1 MKESGVFRI
10 LIPLIVLLPD
20 CQEILSQTPH
30 MISVP
35 QFEYIS
41 QSNINGATKNVNIS
55 LDAFFISNEI
65 TNKEYREFTDWVK
78 NHPDKTFSKTKEV
91 VINKNQEPGKTRVWK
106 IPSLVYMSDILPI
119 LIDSN
124 AMYRIDKKFN
134 NYFTDEKYDDYPV
147 TGVSRNAAE
156 YYCQW
161 LETLDLDSVIL
172 QKGQLS
178 PTGTRLKENV
188 TIVTGPKHGYYRIP
202 LKIELEFLAK
212 QPYKWPQVN
221 DHKLH
226 KATEGNPNRWGILH
240 LDDNVS
246 EWVIDPNDTLAIYR
260 GDNWLGKDK
269 LPVMLRMDPDSSKG
283 FIGFRIARTF
293 VPEEINKK

>member
-1 MKESGVFRI
+1 MKKSGAIRI
-10 LIPLIVLLPD
+10 LISMAVLFPG

-41 QSNINGATKNVNIS
+41 KSNIKGESKNISIS

-78 NHPDKTFSKTKEV
+78 NHPDDTFTKTKEV
-91 VINKNQEPGKTRVWK
+91 IFTKHKEPGKTRVWK
-106 IPSLVYMSDILPI
+106 IPVFVKLSDILPT
-119 LIDSN
+119 LIDSD
-124 AMYRIDKKFN
+124 AMYKADKRFK
-134 NYFTDEKYDDYPV
+134 NYFTDKKYDDFPV
-147 TGVSRNAAE
+147 VGVSKNAAE
-156 YYCQW
+156 FYCQW
-161 LETLDLDSVIL
+161 LGSLDFDSVIL
-172 QKGQLS
+172 RKGQLYPDGS
-178 PTGTRLKENV
+178 KIKEDQ
-188 TIVTGPKHGYYRIP
+188 IIMRGPKHGEYRIP
-202 LKIELEFLAK
+202 LKVELEFLSR

-221 DHKLH
+221 DHNLH
-226 KATEGNPNRWGILH
+226 KATEGNPDRWGILH

-246 EWVIDPNDTLAIYR
+246 EWVIDPNDTLAIFR

-269 LPVMLRMDPDSSKG
+269 IPVVLRMNPDSSKG

-293 VPEEINKK
+293 VPEEINK